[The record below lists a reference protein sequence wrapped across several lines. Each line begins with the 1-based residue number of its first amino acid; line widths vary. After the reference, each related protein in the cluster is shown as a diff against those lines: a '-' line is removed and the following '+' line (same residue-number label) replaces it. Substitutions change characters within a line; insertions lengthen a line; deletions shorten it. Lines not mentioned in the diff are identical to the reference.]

1 MCARMLAKV
10 MKYELRYLDGCGSFS
25 ELQERLWWL
34 QRQTARN
41 PEPNDTDRR

>member
-25 ELQERLWWL
+25 ELQERLWCCSG
-34 QRQTARN
+34 
-41 PEPNDTDRR
+41 RRAKS